1 MFNRFFENI
10 KRNRLF
16 EPHHKILLAVSGGID
31 SMVMLNLFE
40 KSNFNYGVVHC
51 NFQLRGA
58 DSDKDEDFVRQH
70 VLVHGTPFFFNR
82 FETEEYADLNG
93 ISIEMAARELRY
105 RYFEQIRAENNF
117 DFIATAHH
125 LDDLLETF
133 FLNLTRKTGIRGLT
147 GIKEKSGQ
155 LIRPMLFT
163 NRKEI
168 EDFARES
175 FISFREDRTNSE
187 VVYQRNFIR
196 HRIFPLFLSMN
207 PAFDS
212 NLAETIKNLRETEEV
227 YTFFI
232 EKEKEKIISQSEN
245 ELSVEIEELLKSP
258 FPDTVLFEI
267 LSSFNFNPKVS
278 TQVFQSLLNPP
289 GKQFFSKSHRLVKDR
304 KYLFVTPLPDSEK
317 RIFYIEEDDLE
328 LFAPFDLT
336 IEKIGADNFQLL
348 KDKNIACVSF
358 DKLDFPLLIRKWQQ
372 GDYFKPLGMSG
383 FKKISD
389 FLIDEKVPIH
399 KKENVWLLCSGR
411 KVVWIMGY
419 RIDERFKITSDT
431 KTVLKVEIKM
441 N

>member
-10 KRNRLF
+10 KKNRLF

-70 VLVHGTPFFFNR
+70 VLVHGTPFFNR

-258 FPDTVLFEI
+258 FPDTLLFEI
-267 LSSFNFNPKVS
+267 LSPFNFNPKVS

-289 GKQFFSKSHRLVKDR
+289 GKQFF
-304 KYLFVTPLPDSEK
+304 
-317 RIFYIEEDDLE
+317 
-328 LFAPFDLT
+328 
-336 IEKIGADNFQLL
+336 
-348 KDKNIACVSF
+348 
-358 DKLDFPLLIRKWQQ
+358 
-372 GDYFKPLGMSG
+372 
-383 FKKISD
+383 
-389 FLIDEKVPIH
+389 
-399 KKENVWLLCSGR
+399 
-411 KVVWIMGY
+411 
-419 RIDERFKITSDT
+419 
-431 KTVLKVEIKM
+431 LKVTGW
-441 N
+441 